1 MDQNPGLFDWA
12 KYCLLALFVAAA
24 LSCSG
29 GGSTP
34 APTPPAPPPFQPQ
47 SVVVS
52 LGARGGATTL
62 ISTQAGGWTRN
73 GEPLTSGTTIKG
85 ENAASYTLTL
95 ANGRWTA
102 EFVPPAAA
110 RVQLGTSGDIVAVN
124 AREDGSFALDG
135 EVLSSGTVVSAD
147 NGNKYRLVQAAEG
160 AWTAEFVPPAAARV
174 QLGTSGDTVA
184 VNAREDGSFA
194 LDGAQL
200 QSGQVVSAGNGNRYA
215 LVLGARDIWTAEFV
229 PPAAARVQLGISGDM
244 LLVQREE
251 NGSYHVGGKQLL
263 SGHIEEA
270 SNGNRYRLG
279 LQSDGK
285 WRATFVTSSVPV
297 QLGQSGG
304 TVLLV
309 PNEDGS
315 FALNG
320 EVLSSG
326 TVVSADNGNKY
337 RLVQAAEG
345 AWTAEFV
352 PPAAARVQL
361 GTSGDTVAV
370 NAREDGSFALDG
382 AQLQSGQ
389 VVSAGNGN
397 RYALVLGARDIWTAE
412 FVPPAAARVQLGISG
427 DMLLVQR
434 EENGSYHVGG
444 KQLLSGHI
452 EEASNG
458 NRYRLG
464 LQSDGKWRATFVT
477 SSVPVPL
484 GQSGGTVLLVPN
496 EDGSSWSR
504 GGSEFASGEV
514 VRGSNG
520 FQYQLTL
527 GADGWIVQA
536 LPMTVDVAVQGS
548 EAIIVLARLED
559 GTFQYDGD
567 RVISG
572 DTVEADG
579 NTYTLRFASGR
590 WSATFLQGRV
600 TVDLGTRGDSVT
612 LIRTAAGTYE
622 YNGSTVRSGYV
633 VRSSSTGIRY
643 RLSLRNG
650 IWSSSVYQLPTTGG
664 GSGGSGGSGG
674 GSGGGGTAAVADNI
688 LEALPKSFKT
698 GDTFDLALKADK
710 LVTANTADVSDVS
723 YSAYYGS
730 GSFEDDTFVDAAKR
744 AIGKILDPIDKQGLA
759 DGNDSQEFVA
769 RVLIDTYWEEA
780 YDALMAIFKEAL
792 LSKEPPMRGGETDED
807 EAVDDLEDIL
817 DDIADLESFKS
828 EYSGNIDTLDGEKI
842 YNARKQVLALG
853 ATDNT
858 RYGVFA
864 KPTNA
869 KTAKEVVQSPS
880 SFTSAA
886 FAYSPLPESARNAL
900 PSRGTARYSGATW
913 AIDDEA
919 TLYTADIELLASL
932 GVLRITATVSDLREA
947 DDGSDWL
954 HAGKEVTKIE
964 LPVIK
969 HSDFKPAGKSD
980 FAAAD
985 QPKAKVVYEE
995 FGGLFSPQVAATF
1008 TGQFL
1013 GSGADAGD
1021 AVIGSWSIGGEDSL
1035 KGAYGAEY
1043 QSTDSVS
1050 LPSSD
1055 NTGELWEFKIPGAQP
1070 ASLDKNKGEL
1080 KLNNFAEGGFSLTDL
1095 YRYSSR
1101 SKVDN
1106 DETATARFR
1115 HTSYTRFGVWKI
1127 VANDNVT
1134 GKGTFGYSTLARTTY
1149 QDDNEE
1155 LYPRRVSAR
1164 YTGQTVAVDKS
1175 GNLYDGDYLLAVAWD
1190 DTKIMESKVEAVISN
1205 LRTVSGSDRFMI
1217 GGVGV
1222 SQIGFTDSLQSQLE
1236 GGTEMDFTS
1245 PTATTVQYTTGTTET
1260 LANATTTH
1268 DGYFVGSTGVD
1279 GPFGVLGSWSLTKG
1293 ADDDISGVFGADL
1306 EP

>member
-12 KYCLLALFVAAA
+12 KYCLLALFVAAV

-110 RVQLGTSGDIVAVN
+110 RVQLGTSGDTVAVN

-135 EVLSSGTVVSAD
+135 AQLQSGQVVSAG
-147 NGNKYRLVQAAEG
+147 NGNRYALVLG
-160 AWTAEFVPPAAARV
+160 ARDIWTAEFVPPAAARV

-477 SSVPVPL
+477 SSVTVQL
-484 GQSGGTVLLVPN
+484 GQSGGTVQLVPN

-527 GADGWIVQA
+527 GADRWIVQA

-559 GTFQYDGD
+559 GTFLYDGD

-579 NTYTLRFASGR
+579 NTYTLRLASGR

-664 GSGGSGGSGG
+664 GSGGSGG
-674 GSGGGGTAAVADNI
+674 GGTAAVAANI
-688 LEALPKSFKT
+688 LEALPESFKT
-698 GDTFDLALKADK
+698 GDTFDLALTDDK
-710 LVTANTADVSDVS
+710 LVTADTKDVLDVS

-759 DGNDSQEFVA
+759 DGTDSQEFVA
-769 RVLIDTYWEEA
+769 RVLIDTYWMEA
-780 YDALMAIFKEAL
+780 YDALRAIFGVAL
-792 LSKEPPMRGGETDED
+792 LTTTPPMRGGEIDED

-817 DDIADLESFKS
+817 DDIADLKSFKS

-853 ATDNT
+853 ATENT

-869 KTAKEVVQSPS
+869 TTAKEVVQ
-880 SFTSAA
+880 
-886 FAYSPLPESARNAL
+886 
-900 PSRGTARYSGATW
+900 
-913 AIDDEA
+913 
-919 TLYTADIELLASL
+919 
-932 GVLRITATVSDLREA
+932 VS
-947 DDGSDWL
+947 
-954 HAGKEVTKIE
+954 
-964 LPVIK
+964 
-969 HSDFKPAGKSD
+969 
-980 FAAAD
+980 
-985 QPKAKVVYEE
+985 
-995 FGGLFSPQVAATF
+995 
-1008 TGQFL
+1008 
-1013 GSGADAGD
+1013 
-1021 AVIGSWSIGGEDSL
+1021 
-1035 KGAYGAEY
+1035 
-1043 QSTDSVS
+1043 
-1050 LPSSD
+1050 
-1055 NTGELWEFKIPGAQP
+1055 
-1070 ASLDKNKGEL
+1070 
-1080 KLNNFAEGGFSLTDL
+1080 
-1095 YRYSSR
+1095 
-1101 SKVDN
+1101 
-1106 DETATARFR
+1106 
-1115 HTSYTRFGVWKI
+1115 
-1127 VANDNVT
+1127 
-1134 GKGTFGYSTLARTTY
+1134 
-1149 QDDNEE
+1149 
-1155 LYPRRVSAR
+1155 
-1164 YTGQTVAVDKS
+1164 
-1175 GNLYDGDYLLAVAWD
+1175 
-1190 DTKIMESKVEAVISN
+1190 
-1205 LRTVSGSDRFMI
+1205 
-1217 GGVGV
+1217 
-1222 SQIGFTDSLQSQLE
+1222 
-1236 GGTEMDFTS
+1236 
-1245 PTATTVQYTTGTTET
+1245 
-1260 LANATTTH
+1260 
-1268 DGYFVGSTGVD
+1268 
-1279 GPFGVLGSWSLTKG
+1279 
-1293 ADDDISGVFGADL
+1293 
-1306 EP
+1306 

>member
-12 KYCLLALFVAAA
+12 KYCLLALVVAAA

-95 ANGRWTA
+95 ANGR
-102 EFVPPAAA
+102 
-110 RVQLGTSGDIVAVN
+110 
-124 AREDGSFALDG
+124 
-135 EVLSSGTVVSAD
+135 
-147 NGNKYRLVQAAEG
+147 
-160 AWTAEFVPPAAARV
+160 WTAEFVPPAAARV

-326 TVVSADNGNKY
+326 TVVPADNGNNKY

-352 PPAAARVQL
+352 PPAAAPVQL

-370 NAREDGSFALDG
+370 NAREDGSYHVG
-382 AQLQSGQ
+382 GKQLLSGHIE
-389 VVSAGNGN
+389 VAGNGN

-412 FVPPAAARVQLGISG
+412 FVPPAADPVQLGISG

-477 SSVPVPL
+477 SSVPVQL
-484 GQSGGTVLLVPN
+484 GQSGGTVQLVPN

-527 GADGWIVQA
+527 GADRWIVQA

-559 GTFQYDGD
+559 GTFLYDGD

-579 NTYTLRFASGR
+579 NTYTLRLASGR

-612 LIRTAAGTYE
+612 LIRTAVGTYE

-674 GSGGGGTAAVADNI
+674 GGTAAVAANI
-688 LEALPKSFKT
+688 LEALPESFKT
-698 GDTFDLALKADK
+698 GDTFDLAPTDGK
-710 LVTANTADVSDVS
+710 LVRAGTPVSDVS

-759 DGNDSQEFVA
+759 DGTDSQEFVA
-769 RVLIDTYWEEA
+769 RVLIDTYWMEA
-780 YDALMAIFKEAL
+780 YDALLAIFGVAL
-792 LSKEPPMRGGETDED
+792 LTTTPPMRGGEIDED

-817 DDIADLESFKS
+817 DDIADLKSFKS

-853 ATDNT
+853 ATENT

-864 KPTNA
+864 KPTDA
-869 KTAKEVVQSPS
+869 TTAKAVVQSPS

-932 GVLRITATVSDLREA
+932 SVLRITATVSDLREA
-947 DDGSDWL
+947 DGGSDWL
-954 HAGKEVTKIE
+954 YEGKEVTKIE
-964 LPVIK
+964 LPDIK
-969 HSDFKPAGKSD
+969 YSDFKTAGKSD
-980 FAAAD
+980 FEAATSAM
-985 QPKAKVVYEE
+985 AKVVYEE
-995 FGGLFSPQVAATF
+995 FGGSFSPQVLATF

-1013 GSGADAGD
+1013 SSGADAGD
-1021 AVIGSWSIGGEDSL
+1021 AVIGSWSIGTDLL

-1043 QSTDSVS
+1043 QSTDGVT

-1055 NTGELWEFKIPGAQP
+1055 NTGELWEFEIPDATD
-1070 ASLDKNKGEL
+1070 ASLHKAEGEL
-1080 KLNNFAEGGFSLTDL
+1080 ELTEFMGDNFSLTDL

-1101 SKVDN
+1101 TEVDG
-1106 DETATARFR
+1106 DETATVRFR
-1115 HTSYTRFGVWKI
+1115 HTSYTRFGVWK
-1127 VANDNVT
+1127 VVEVDNVT

-1149 QDDNEE
+1149 QNHMED
-1155 LYPRRVSAR
+1155 LYPRRVVAR
-1164 YTGQTVAVDKS
+1164 YTGQTVAVDMS
-1175 GNLYDGDYLLAVAWD
+1175 GNLYDGDYRLAVDWD
-1190 DTKIMESKVEAVISN
+1190 DTEINESKVVAVISN

-1222 SQIGFTDSLQSQLE
+1222 SQIEFKDSLQSQLE
-1236 GGTEMDFTS
+1236 GGAEMDFTS
-1245 PTATTVQYTTGTTET
+1245 PTATTVEYTTGTTET
-1260 LANATTTH
+1260 LANDTTH

-1279 GPFGVLGSWSLTKG
+1279 GPYGVLGNWSLEKG
-1293 ADDDISGVFGADL
+1293 SDEIKGVFGADL

>member
-12 KYCLLALFVAAA
+12 KYCLLALVVAAA

-110 RVQLGTSGDIVAVN
+110 RVQLGTSGDTVAVN

-361 GTSGDTVAV
+361 G
-370 NAREDGSFALDG
+370 
-382 AQLQSGQ
+382 
-389 VVSAGNGN
+389 
-397 RYALVLGARDIWTAE
+397 
-412 FVPPAAARVQLGISG
+412 ISG

-477 SSVPVPL
+477 SSVPVQL

-527 GADGWIVQA
+527 GADRWIVQA

-559 GTFQYDGD
+559 GTFLYDGD

-674 GSGGGGTAAVADNI
+674 GGTAAVAANI
-688 LEALPKSFKT
+688 LEALPESFKT
-698 GDTFDLALKADK
+698 GDTFDLAPTDGK
-710 LVTANTADVSDVS
+710 LVRAGTPVSDVS

-759 DGNDSQEFVA
+759 DGTDSQEFVA
-769 RVLIDTYWEEA
+769 RVLIDTYWMEA
-780 YDALMAIFKEAL
+780 YDALLAIFGVAL
-792 LSKEPPMRGGETDED
+792 LTTTPPMRGGEIDED

-817 DDIADLESFKS
+817 DDIADLKSFKS

-853 ATDNT
+853 ATENT

-869 KTAKEVVQSPS
+869 TTAKAVVQSPS

-947 DDGSDWL
+947 DGGSDWL
-954 HAGKEVTKIE
+954 YEGKEVTKIE
-964 LPVIK
+964 LPDIK
-969 HSDFKPAGKSD
+969 YSDFKTAGKSD
-980 FAAAD
+980 FEAATSAM
-985 QPKAKVVYEE
+985 AKVVYEE
-995 FGGLFSPQVAATF
+995 FGGLFSPQVLATF

-1013 GSGADAGD
+1013 SSGADAGD
-1021 AVIGSWSIGGEDSL
+1021 AVIGSWSIGTDLL

-1043 QSTDSVS
+1043 QSTDGVT

-1055 NTGELWEFKIPGAQP
+1055 NTGELWEFEIPDATD
-1070 ASLDKNKGEL
+1070 ASLHKAEGEL
-1080 KLNNFAEGGFSLTDL
+1080 ELTEFMGDNFSLTDL

-1101 SKVDN
+1101 TEVDG
-1106 DETATARFR
+1106 DETATVRFR
-1115 HTSYTRFGVWKI
+1115 HTSYTRFGVWK
-1127 VANDNVT
+1127 VVEVDNVT

-1149 QDDNEE
+1149 QDHMED
-1155 LYPRRVSAR
+1155 LYPRRVVAR
-1164 YTGQTVAVDKS
+1164 YTGQTVAVDMS
-1175 GNLYDGDYLLAVAWD
+1175 GNLYDGDYLLTVKWD
-1190 DTKIMESKVEAVISN
+1190 DTEINESKVVAVISN

-1222 SQIGFTDSLQSQLE
+1222 SQIEFKDSLQSQLE

-1245 PTATTVQYTTGTTET
+1245 PTATTVEYTTGTTET
-1260 LANATTTH
+1260 LANDTTH

-1279 GPFGVLGSWSLTKG
+1279 GPYGVLGNWSLEKG
-1293 ADDDISGVFGADL
+1293 SDEIKGVFGADL